1 MALSR
6 VEIDPIKYLQKLPTY
21 DGNFTDLYM
30 FIDLID
36 RIGSVLETYD
46 NMSQTIFLDIIK
58 SKLLG
63 TARDVSDINNHLT
76 RWTELKEVLVNNFGD
91 RLSVE
96 QLYDKLRSIKF
107 KTNAKNF
114 YDEIITCLRRLN
126 MKTRTVYQNEARYNE
141 LIIANKRTALDI
153 FKNKLLEPMRSII
166 ICRNPNNVENAM
178 KIIFDS
184 NYAYFN
190 PIPNT
195 NANPNQKEQ
204 KPTQNQNQ
212 NTEGKFQKSNNNRQ
226 TNTRG
231 DYQYNYR
238 NYNNNPN
245 TNNTFE
251 NQIPYQNVPFQNNNA
266 PNRQNFNGQR
276 SSPYVHDNDRPK
288 AMEIGNFHQDISTNS
303 PT

>member
-1 MALSR
+1 MAQNQ

-36 RIGSVLETYD
+36 RIGTILETYD
-46 NMSQTIFLDIIK
+46 NMSQSIFLDIIK

-63 TARDVSDINNHLT
+63 TAKDVSDINNHLT

-166 ICRNPNNVENAM
+166 ICRNPNNIENAM

-190 PIPNT
+190 PVPNT
-195 NANPNQKEQ
+195 NTN
-204 KPTQNQNQ
+204 QNQNQ
-212 NTEGKFQKSNNNRQ
+212 NTERKFQKPYNNRQ
-226 TNTRG
+226 TN
-231 DYQYNYR
+231 NYR

-251 NQIPYQNVPFQNNNA
+251 NQIPYQNISFQNNNA
-266 PNRQNFNGQR
+266 PNRQNFNGQQ
-276 SSPYVHDNDRPK
+276 SAPYVHDNDRPK
-288 AMEIGNFHQDISTNS
+288 PMEIGNFHQDISTNFH
-303 PT
+303 T